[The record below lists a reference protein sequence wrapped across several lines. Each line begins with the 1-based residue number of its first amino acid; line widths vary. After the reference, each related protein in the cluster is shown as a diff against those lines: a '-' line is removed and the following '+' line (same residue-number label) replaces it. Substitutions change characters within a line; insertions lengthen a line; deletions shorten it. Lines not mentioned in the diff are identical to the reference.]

1 VTISVVSIGVD
12 ANPELRQIA
21 ELGGGRF
28 YRVRALAE
36 VPDIFLSETIIV
48 AGRDI
53 AEGQFTPATAF
64 SSSIVRGLGSLPP
77 LYGYNVTEP
86 RDTART
92 ILVSPDSKPVL
103 AQWQYGLGR
112 SIAWTSDM
120 KGQWAQD
127 WVTWAEFPRFVGGML
142 DALLPP
148 EQAEGLAL
156 ETRTEG
162 AQTIIDLLVEDAS
175 GRPDSVADIQG
186 RLLTPNDESTELTF
200 SQVGAGRYR
209 AVAATDESGVYL
221 AQVAVLDDDGQLV
234 GNLTSGIAIS
244 YSPEYRPNQGAGASG
259 EPAPLLAELAAFTEG
274 QQTPPPEEVFTPPTQ
289 PVGIVQEVA
298 LPLVWL
304 ALLLWPL
311 DIATRRLLL
320 RRGDVSFLGAA
331 LHHRLRR
338 SRPAEA
344 APGEATVARLKMAR
358 ARANPPR
365 HQKRS
370 TPAQPAQ
377 PSSPSTPPESSEQP
391 PKPVSSQ
398 QQTAPQP
405 KPQPSKP
412 APSSDEA
419 LASLLAAKQRA
430 RRNRQ
435 NEQEE
440 G

>member
-1 VTISVVSIGVD
+1 
-12 ANPELRQIA
+12 
-21 ELGGGRF
+21 
-28 YRVRALAE
+28 
-36 VPDIFLSETIIV
+36 
-48 AGRDI
+48 
-53 AEGQFTPATAF
+53 
-64 SSSIVRGLGSLPP
+64 
-77 LYGYNVTEP
+77 
-86 RDTART
+86 
-92 ILVSPDSKPVL
+92 
-103 AQWQYGLGR
+103 
-112 SIAWTSDM
+112 
-120 KGQWAQD
+120 
-127 WVTWAEFPRFVGGML
+127 ML

-175 GRPDSVADIQG
+175 GRPGSVADIQG
-186 RLLTPNDESTELTF
+186 RLLNPDDESTELVF

-209 AVAATDESGVYL
+209 AVAETDESGVYL

-244 YSPEYRPNQGAGASG
+244 YSPEYRPDQGAGASG

-274 QQTPPPEEVFTPPTQ
+274 QQTPSPEEVFAPPTQ

-320 RRGDVSFLGAA
+320 RRNDVSFLGAV
-331 LHHRLRR
+331 LRRRLRR

-344 APGEATVARLKMAR
+344 APGEATVARLKTAR
-358 ARANPPR
+358 TRANPPR
-365 HQKRS
+365 RQERS
-370 TPAQPAQ
+370 TATKPAQPT
-377 PSSPSTPPESSEQP
+377 SSPTPPPVSAEQP
-391 PKPVSSQ
+391 PKPARPQ
-398 QQTAPQP
+398 PKPAPQP

-430 RRNRQ
+430 RRKRQ
-435 NEQEE
+435 SEE
-440 G
+440 E